1 MSSGNALDVSS
12 SDKKLWLV
20 KFPPMVAQRLHA
32 MAMQS
37 GSGGDPAGQPVGRVR
52 VTHNTTQVLPVCDGT
67 FRYASIQCCSA
78 QGRGRTKHPNM
89 LSCALQTSSDF
100 RLELDPAQFPS
111 IPKEYNMRP
120 HADGVQDAYCFNR
133 QGSGSI
139 GASIMV
145 WQGSLCV
152 SSQCGSCKQIAQR
165 VRV

>member
-32 MAMQS
+32 MAAQS
-37 GSGGDPAGQPVGRVR
+37 GSGSDPAGQPVGLGRVR

-67 FRYASIQCCSA
+67 FPYASIQCCSV
-78 QGRGRTKHPNM
+78 QCRGRTRHPNM
-89 LSCALQTSSDF
+89 LCCALQTSSDF
-100 RLELDPAQFPS
+100 RLELTPAHFPS

-139 GASIMV
+139 GAFIIVREEALVERSRHN
-145 WQGSLCV
+145 
-152 SSQCGSCKQIAQR
+152 SC
-165 VRV
+165 